1 STARSGPT
9 RTAWLRA
16 PCSPSSGGS
25 FASSRCCVGSIA
37 LTAPNLSRLQ
47 ARHWALVALF
57 AAAAAALG
65 LSLFVYEA
73 VFRLVV
79 KPGRSH
85 LAIALLSVKLL
96 AFLGLGWMAFNSG
109 RDHRP
114 DPLGFA
120 AGVTCLPLAA
130 VWEAWRTRARA
141 S

>member
-1 STARSGPT
+1 M
-9 RTAWLRA
+9 
-16 PCSPSSGGS
+16 
-25 FASSRCCVGSIA
+25 
-37 LTAPNLSRLQ
+37 TAPNLSRLQ

-57 AAAAAALG
+57 AAAAAALGWRAVGGIVLGGAAIG